1 MPFLVT
7 PLWWLVVQLLVL
19 VCQGLPFVYRS
30 MTFILLLLVLLHML
44 CTLLATLALLPVRLL
59 LLPVQ
64 WFDRLTDRVSRA
76 VEAFVFVSML
86 QLCSPM
92 PFFKIG
98 TALGNSRARDSHA
111 FPAGVFSSTT
121 DALCRHHHFAS
132 RSVKSVA
139 SKALAAMT
147 WQPAMFKVVTY
158 HQNTR

>member
-7 PLWWLVVQLLVL
+7 PLWWLVVELLVL
-19 VCQGLPFVYRS
+19 VCQGLPFVYRP
-30 MTFILLLLVLLHML
+30 MAFILLLLVLLHML
-44 CTLLATLALLPVRLL
+44 CTFLAALALRAVRLL

-86 QLCSPM
+86 QLCSRM

-98 TALGNSRARDSHA
+98 TALNNSRHA
-111 FPAGVFSSTT
+111 YPAGVFSSTT
-121 DALCRHHHFAS
+121 DALCRRHHFAS

-139 SKALAAMT
+139 SRALEAMT